1 MAIKQSR
8 ADLPP
13 APPKPA
19 RLPTR
24 NPVIIDKF
32 FAKWL
37 EELLATGYDELALAI
52 PDAGPYRASWAS
64 KRCDRALWYALND
77 VEVSNPLGV
86 HDYWRFWL
94 GTQVHQSIEPVMRNL
109 GDGWIPEINVD
120 LRPIGIPGS
129 AHADLVRFVD
139 RDGRPWEWMGDH
151 AVVDDDGE
159 PLLDRWGNQQR
170 RYVYSADGDET
181 QVELLEG
188 EYKPEVMFATDVAEV
203 KSVGGYSFK
212 VVATNFKG
220 PAEGPRFGAIVQ
232 GAMAAVALNAERFE
246 VVNISLEPVGPDLA
260 KTYSDSD
267 VGRIAAEWHFDM
279 PQMRKLVEREAERI
293 RGLVDLGPDT
303 LPAREFHEPDMPV
316 GAVVV
321 NPHSGMWHLVLD
333 GNVAQAGKTWVC
345 PSYCSHRDI
354 CIADGAGTKED

>member
-24 NPVIIDKF
+24 NPIIIEPF
-32 FAKWL
+32 FTKWL

-52 PDAGPYRASWAS
+52 PEAGPYRASWAS
-64 KRCDRALWYALND
+64 KRCDRALWYALNG

-94 GTQVHQSIEPVMRNL
+94 GTQVHQAIEPVMRRL

-139 RDGRPWEWMGDH
+139 KNGEPWEYVGP
-151 AVVDDDGE
+151 DDNDPKLHFYMPGGSE
-159 PLLDRWGNQQR
+159 NDTIVLR
-170 RYVYSADGDET
+170 
-181 QVELLEG
+181 EG
-188 EYKPEVMFATDVAEV
+188 EYDPELMFATDVAEV

-212 VVATNFKG
+212 VCATNFKG
-220 PAEGPRFGAIVQ
+220 PAEGPRFGAVVQ

-279 PQMRKLVEREAERI
+279 DHMRKLVAKEAERVG
-293 RGLVDLGPDT
+293 RLDSET
-303 LPAREFHEPDMPV
+303 LPERELHDPEYPV

-321 NPHSGMWHLVLD
+321 NPHAGAWHLVRD
-333 GNVAQAGKTWVC
+333 GNVDQAGKTWFCAHC
-345 PSYCSHRDI
+345 PHRDQ
-354 CIADGAGTKED
+354 CIADGASTKED